1 MISAKYKVVLL
12 DIEGTTSAID
22 FVHTTMFDYA
32 RKNLEDF
39 LVSSF
44 ETKETIEALEVFAQ
58 DEKQPS
64 LAAFLVGASSKAE
77 KIDRIVNLAS
87 QRMKEDSKAT
97 GLKALQGM
105 VWRKGFNNGE
115 LKGHIY
121 NDVPDAFNRWKK
133 SGITIAIYSSGSI
146 LAQKIYFAN
155 TIFGNL
161 GTLISNHFD
170 TTSGPKR
177 ISSSYEN
184 ITNILNAKAG
194 DILFLSDV
202 TEELDA
208 AKAAGMATGLL
219 IRPGN
224 KPAGNNDHIAYH
236 DFNTL

>member
-32 RKNLEDF
+32 RNNLEDF

-44 ETKETIEALEVFAQ
+44 ETKETIEALEIFAQ

-64 LAAFLVGASSKAE
+64 LAAFLIGTFSKAE

-115 LKGHIY
+115 LKGHIF
-121 NDVPDAFNRWKK
+121 NDVP
-133 SGITIAIYSSGSI
+133 
-146 LAQKIYFAN
+146 
-155 TIFGNL
+155 
-161 GTLISNHFD
+161 
-170 TTSGPKR
+170 
-177 ISSSYEN
+177 
-184 ITNILNAKAG
+184 
-194 DILFLSDV
+194 
-202 TEELDA
+202 
-208 AKAAGMATGLL
+208 
-219 IRPGN
+219 
-224 KPAGNNDHIAYH
+224 
-236 DFNTL
+236 

>member
-32 RKNLEDF
+32 RNNLEDF

-58 DEKQPS
+58 DEKKPS
-64 LAAFLVGASSKAE
+64 LAAFLEGTSSKA
-77 KIDRIVNLAS
+77 KNISRIVNLAS

-121 NDVPDAFNRWKK
+121 NDVPDAFNRWKI

-177 ISSSYEN
+177 ISSSYKN
-184 ITNILNAKAG
+184 ITKKLNAKAG

-224 KPAGNNDHIAYH
+224 KPAGNNDHPAYN

>member
-32 RKNLEDF
+32 RNNLEDF

-44 ETKETIEALEVFAQ
+44 ETKETIETLEVFAQ

-64 LAAFLVGASSKAE
+64 LAAFLVGTSSKAE

-133 SGITIAIYSSGSI
+133 SGNTIAIYSSGSI

>member
-32 RKNLEDF
+32 RNNLEDF

>member
-32 RKNLEDF
+32 RNNLEDF

-58 DEKQPS
+58 DEKHPS
-64 LAAFLVGASSKAE
+64 LTAFLIGTSSKAE

-87 QRMKEDSKAT
+87 KRMKEDSKAT
-97 GLKALQGM
+97 GLKALQGL

>member
-32 RKNLEDF
+32 RNNLEGF

-64 LAAFLVGASSKAE
+64 LAAFLEGTSSKSE
-77 KIDRIVNLAS
+77 KIARIVNLAS

-105 VWRKGFNNGE
+105 VWRTGFNNGE

-155 TIFGNL
+155 TTFGNL

-177 ISSSYEN
+177 ISSSYKN

-224 KPAGNNDHIAYH
+224 KPAGNNDHPAYD
-236 DFNTL
+236 DFNTF

>member
-32 RKNLEDF
+32 RNNLEDF

-177 ISSSYEN
+177 ISSSYKN

-224 KPAGNNDHIAYH
+224 KPAGNNDHPAYD

>member
-32 RKNLEDF
+32 RNNLEDF

-44 ETKETIEALEVFAQ
+44 ETKETIEILEVFAQ

-224 KPAGNNDHIAYH
+224 KPAGNNDHPAYD

>member
-32 RKNLEDF
+32 RNNLEDF

-208 AKAAGMATGLL
+208 AKTAGMGTGLL

-224 KPAGNNDHIAYH
+224 KPAGNNEHIAYH

>member
-32 RKNLEDF
+32 RNNLEGF

-64 LAAFLVGASSKAE
+64 LAAFLEGTSSKSE
-77 KIDRIVNLAS
+77 KIARIVNLAS

-105 VWRKGFNNGE
+105 VWRTGFNNGE

-155 TIFGNL
+155 TTFGNL

-177 ISSSYEN
+177 ISSSYKN

-224 KPAGNNDHIAYH
+224 KPAGNNDHPAYD

>member
-1 MISAKYKVVLL
+1 MIRAKYKVVLL

-32 RKNLEDF
+32 RNNLEDF

-121 NDVPDAFNRWKK
+121 NDVPDAFNRWKI

-224 KPAGNNDHIAYH
+224 KPAGNNDHIAYN

>member
-32 RKNLEDF
+32 RNNLEDF

-44 ETKETIEALEVFAQ
+44 ETKETIEILEVFAQ

-224 KPAGNNDHIAYH
+224 KAAGNNDHIAYD

>member
-32 RKNLEDF
+32 RNNLEDF

-64 LAAFLVGASSKAE
+64 LAAFLVGTSSKTE

-121 NDVPDAFNRWKK
+121 NDVPDAFNRWKI

-208 AKAAGMATGLL
+208 AKAAGMGTGLL

-224 KPAGNNDHIAYH
+224 KPAGNNDHITYD

>member
-32 RKNLEDF
+32 RNNLEDF

-208 AKAAGMATGLL
+208 AKTAGMGTGLL

-224 KPAGNNDHIAYH
+224 KPAGNNEHIAYH
-236 DFNTL
+236 DFNT

>member
-32 RKNLEDF
+32 RNNLEDF

-64 LAAFLVGASSKAE
+64 LTAFLIGTSSKAE

-87 QRMKEDSKAT
+87 KRMKEDSKAT
-97 GLKALQGM
+97 GLKALQGL

-121 NDVPDAFNRWKK
+121 NDVPDAFNRWKI

-224 KPAGNNDHIAYH
+224 KPAGNNDHIAYN

>member
-32 RKNLEDF
+32 RNNLEDF

-64 LAAFLVGASSKAE
+64 LTAFLVGTSSKAE

-121 NDVPDAFNRWKK
+121 NDVPDAFKRWKK

-224 KPAGNNDHIAYH
+224 KPAGNNDHPAYN

>member
-1 MISAKYKVVLL
+1 MTNAKYKVVLL

-32 RKNLEDF
+32 RNNLEGF
-39 LVSSF
+39 LLSSF
-44 ETKETIEALEVFAQ
+44 ETKETTEALVVFAQ
-58 DEKQPS
+58 NENHPS
-64 LAAFLVGASSKAE
+64 LAAFFEGASSKTE
-77 KIDRIVNLAS
+77 KITRIVNLAT

-97 GLKALQGM
+97 GLKALQGL

-121 NDVPDAFNRWKK
+121 NDVPDAFSRWKK

-155 TIFGNL
+155 TTFGNL
-161 GTLISNHFD
+161 GTLISHHFD

-184 ITNILNAKAG
+184 ITNIINVKAD

-224 KPAGNNDHIAYH
+224 KPAGNKDHIAYD

>member
-32 RKNLEDF
+32 RNNLEDF

-44 ETKETIEALEVFAQ
+44 ETKETIETLEVFAR

-121 NDVPDAFNRWKK
+121 NDVPDAFNRWKI

-208 AKAAGMATGLL
+208 AKTAGMGTGLL

-224 KPAGNNDHIAYH
+224 KPAGNNEHIAYH

>member
-32 RKNLEDF
+32 RNNLEDF

-121 NDVPDAFNRWKK
+121 NDVPDAFNRWKI

-224 KPAGNNDHIAYH
+224 KPAGNNDHPAYD

>member
-32 RKNLEDF
+32 RNNLEDF

-44 ETKETIEALEVFAQ
+44 ETKETIETLEVFAQ

-87 QRMKEDSKAT
+87 QRMKEDNKAT

-224 KPAGNNDHIAYH
+224 KPVGNNDHIAYN

>member
-32 RKNLEDF
+32 RNNLEGF

-64 LAAFLVGASSKAE
+64 LAAFLEGTSSKSE
-77 KIDRIVNLAS
+77 KIARIVNLAS

-177 ISSSYEN
+177 ISSSYKN

-224 KPAGNNDHIAYH
+224 KPAGNNDHPAYD

>member
-32 RKNLEDF
+32 RNNLEDF

-44 ETKETIEALEVFAQ
+44 ETKETIETLEVFAQ

-64 LAAFLVGASSKAE
+64 LAAFLVGTSSKAE

-87 QRMKEDSKAT
+87 KRMKEDSKAT
-97 GLKALQGM
+97 GLKALQGL

>member
-32 RKNLEDF
+32 RNNLEDF

-64 LAAFLVGASSKAE
+64 LAAFLVGTSSKAE

-224 KPAGNNDHIAYH
+224 KPAGNNDHPAYN

>member
-32 RKNLEDF
+32 RNNLESF
-39 LVSSF
+39 LSSSF
-44 ETKETIEALEVFAQ
+44 ETKETSETLEVFAKN
-58 DEKQPS
+58 ENHPS
-64 LAAFLVGASSKAE
+64 LSAFLDGAISKAE
-77 KIDRIVNLAS
+77 KITRLVNLAT

-97 GLKALQGM
+97 GLKALQGL
-105 VWRKGFNNGE
+105 VWRKGFNSGE

-121 NDVPDAFNRWKK
+121 HDVPDAFNRWK
-133 SGITIAIYSSGSI
+133 SAGTTIAIYSSGSI

-155 TIFGNL
+155 TTYGNL
-161 GTLISNHFD
+161 GAQITHHFD

-177 ISSSYEN
+177 TSSSYEN
-184 ITNILNAKAG
+184 IANNLNAKAS

-208 AKAAGMATGLL
+208 AKTAGMGTGLL

-236 DFNTL
+236 DFNNI

>member
-32 RKNLEDF
+32 RNNLEDF

-87 QRMKEDSKAT
+87 KRMKEDSKAT

-208 AKAAGMATGLL
+208 AKTAGMGTGLL

-224 KPAGNNDHIAYH
+224 KPAGNNEHIAYH

>member
-32 RKNLEDF
+32 RNNLEDF

-64 LAAFLVGASSKAE
+64 LAAFLVGTSSKAE

-208 AKAAGMATGLL
+208 AKTAGMGTGLL

-224 KPAGNNDHIAYH
+224 KPAGNNEHIAYH

>member
-32 RKNLEDF
+32 RNNLEDF

-44 ETKETIEALEVFAQ
+44 ETKETIETLEVFAQ

-64 LAAFLVGASSKAE
+64 LAAFLVGTSSKAE

-133 SGITIAIYSSGSI
+133 SGNTIAIYSSGSI

-208 AKAAGMATGLL
+208 AKTAGMGTGLL

-224 KPAGNNDHIAYH
+224 KPAGNNEHIAYH

>member
-32 RKNLEDF
+32 RNNLEDF

-58 DEKQPS
+58 NENHPS
-64 LAAFLVGASSKAE
+64 LAAFLEGTSSKTE
-77 KIDRIVNLAS
+77 KVTRIVNLAT

-97 GLKALQGM
+97 GLKALQGL
-105 VWRKGFNNGE
+105 VWRKGFTNGE

-121 NDVPDAFNRWKK
+121 NDVPDAFSRWKK
-133 SGITIAIYSSGSI
+133 SGITTAIYSSGSI

-155 TIFGNL
+155 TTFGNL

-224 KPAGNNDHIAYH
+224 KPAGNNDHPAYD

>member
-32 RKNLEDF
+32 RNNLEDF

-64 LAAFLVGASSKAE
+64 LAAFLVGTSSKAE

>member
-32 RKNLEDF
+32 RNNLEDF

-64 LAAFLVGASSKAE
+64 LAAFLVGTSSKAE
-77 KIDRIVNLAS
+77 KINRIVNLAS

>member
-1 MISAKYKVVLL
+1 MISGKYKVVLL

-22 FVHTTMFDYA
+22 FVHTIMFDYA
-32 RKNLEDF
+32 RNNLEDF
-39 LVSSF
+39 LDSNF
-44 ETKETIEALEVFAQ
+44 ETQETIDALEVFAQ

-64 LAAFLVGASSKAE
+64 LAAFLVGTSSKAE

-121 NDVPDAFNRWKK
+121 NDVPTAFHRWKNANL
-133 SGITIAIYSSGSI
+133 TIAIYSSGSI

-155 TIFGNL
+155 TTAGNL
-161 GTLISNHFD
+161 GTLITHHFD

-177 ISSSYEN
+177 TASSYKIIANNLCADASE
-184 ITNILNAKAG
+184 
-194 DILFLSDV
+194 ILFLSDV

-208 AKAAGMATGLL
+208 AKNAGMGTGLL

-224 KPAGNNDHIAYH
+224 KPAGNNDHIAYD

>member
-32 RKNLEDF
+32 RNNLEDF

-64 LAAFLVGASSKAE
+64 LAAFLVGTSSKAE
-77 KIDRIVNLAS
+77 KINRIVNLAS

-224 KPAGNNDHIAYH
+224 KPAGNNDHIAYN